1 MPRFT
6 GFVPGRGKTAIPPV
20 SPDAIRPG
28 MTSFASSSGRP
39 AAGGGAG
46 AGRVM
51 RSAFARDA
59 AGGRDGSGLGRV
71 AARSG
76 TPPAGADCAAGLGG
90 RGASRITTMAP
101 AATRQM
107 SAAPRRRSCAAR
119 RTAGASTSRTPAA
132 SARGPGREG
141 SLGIA
146 RPAIIWR
153 EVRRLQT
160 RVKGS
165 IRACSYPPGWRIAGA
180 VLFAVSRASLP
191 AILALVALASDPPV
205 TPPMLVRAVVVFA
218 LLPGL
223 AARLVARAFVASL
236 SVDDDAL
243 VIRRRD
249 LRLEVPYRAVARLA
263 PWAVPLP
270 GPGLSVCM
278 RSGRRLRQ
286 GLQIDDP
293 TPFLLAL
300 AETGGL
306 EAARGAPRRWHHL
319 LGRFAGFALLPTAVL
334 FNAHQ
339 HIAYG
344 GLLGEYYLLGLGS
357 YVRTFAV
364 HWLTLTIYLVLYA
377 SVWRGLAE
385 GVALLAAC
393 AAPANAAG
401 ARRAVE
407 IACQVAYYGGVPLL
421 LLLRFLP

>member
-1 MPRFT
+1 
-6 GFVPGRGKTAIPPV
+6 
-20 SPDAIRPG
+20 
-28 MTSFASSSGRP
+28 
-39 AAGGGAG
+39 
-46 AGRVM
+46 
-51 RSAFARDA
+51 
-59 AGGRDGSGLGRV
+59 
-71 AARSG
+71 
-76 TPPAGADCAAGLGG
+76 
-90 RGASRITTMAP
+90 MAP

-146 RPAIIWR
+146 RPAIIWKG
-153 EVRRLQT
+153 VRRLQT
-160 RVKGS
+160 RVNGS
-165 IRACSYPPGWRIAGA
+165 IRACAYPLGWRIAGA

-191 AILALVALASDPPV
+191 AILALVVLASDPPV

-270 GPGLSVCM
+270 GPGLSVCL

-306 EAARGAPRRWHHL
+306 EAARAAIRHPVLVYAHARAEHPGVGTTSSVGSPASRSSRRPCSST
-319 LGRFAGFALLPTAVL
+319 RISISPTAGCSASTT
-334 FNAHQ
+334 FSGSART
-339 HIAYG
+339 YG
-344 GLLGEYYLLGLGS
+344 HSPSTGS
-357 YVRTFAV
+357 R
-364 HWLTLTIYLVLYA
+364 
-377 SVWRGLAE
+377 
-385 GVALLAAC
+385 
-393 AAPANAAG
+393 
-401 ARRAVE
+401 
-407 IACQVAYYGGVPLL
+407 
-421 LLLRFLP
+421 

>member
-1 MPRFT
+1 MPRLT
-6 GFVPGRGKTAIPPV
+6 GLGPGRG
-20 SPDAIRPG
+20 R
-28 MTSFASSSGRP
+28 
-39 AAGGGAG
+39 GG
-46 AGRVM
+46 
-51 RSAFARDA
+51 
-59 AGGRDGSGLGRV
+59 
-71 AARSG
+71 
-76 TPPAGADCAAGLGG
+76 
-90 RGASRITTMAP
+90 
-101 AATRQM
+101 
-107 SAAPRRRSCAAR
+107 
-119 RTAGASTSRTPAA
+119 TAGASTSRTPAA

-146 RPAIIWR
+146 RPAIIWKGA
-153 EVRRLQT
+153 RRLQT

-165 IRACSYPPGWRIAGA
+165 RRAGVQPFGRRTAGA
-180 VLFAVSRASLP
+180 VLIAVSRAALP

-306 EAARGAPRRWHHL
+306 EAARAAIRHPVVVYAHARAR
-319 LGRFAGFALLPTAVL
+319 GRPPP
-334 FNAHQ
+334 
-339 HIAYG
+339 
-344 GLLGEYYLLGLGS
+344 
-357 YVRTFAV
+357 
-364 HWLTLTIYLVLYA
+364 W
-377 SVWRGLAE
+377 
-385 GVALLAAC
+385 
-393 AAPANAAG
+393 P
-401 ARRAVE
+401 
-407 IACQVAYYGGVPLL
+407 
-421 LLLRFLP
+421 

>member
-6 GFVPGRGKTAIPPV
+6 GFVPGRGKTAIPPL

-28 MTSFASSSGRP
+28 MTSLAWISGGP
-39 AAGGGAG
+39 AAGGGAV
-46 AGRVM
+46 ARRVM
-51 RSAFARDA
+51 RRACGRDA
-59 AGGRDGSGLGRV
+59 GGGRDGSGLDRV

-76 TPPAGADCAAGLGG
+76 TPPACAGGPGG

-101 AATRQM
+101 AAIRQM

-132 SARGPGREG
+132 SARGLGREE

-146 RPAIIWR
+146 RPGIICR
-153 EVRRLQT
+153 GVRRLQT
-160 RVKGS
+160 RLNGS
-165 IRACSYPPGWRIAGA
+165 IRACAYPLGWRIAGA
-180 VLFAVSRASLP
+180 LLFAVSRASLP
-191 AILALVALASDPPV
+191 AILALVVLATDPPV
-205 TPPMLVRAVVVFA
+205 TPPMLMRAVVVLA

-249 LRLEVPYRAVARLA
+249 LRLEVPYRAIARLA

-270 GPGLSVCM
+270 GPGLSVCL

-293 TPFLLAL
+293 TPLLLAL
-300 AETGGL
+300 AEAGGL
-306 EAARGAPRRWHHL
+306 EAARAATRHPVLVYAHARARGAPRRWHHL
-319 LGRFAGFALLPTAVL
+319 LGRFPGFALLPTAVL

-364 HWLTLTIYLVLYA
+364 HWLTLTIYLVLM
-377 SVWRGLAE
+377 R
-385 GVALLAAC
+385 
-393 AAPANAAG
+393 
-401 ARRAVE
+401 VE
-407 IACQVAYYGGVPLL
+407 
-421 LLLRFLP
+421 

>member
-1 MPRFT
+1 
-6 GFVPGRGKTAIPPV
+6 
-20 SPDAIRPG
+20 

-59 AGGRDGSGLGRV
+59 DGGRDGSGLGRV
-71 AARSG
+71 AGRSG

-119 RTAGASTSRTPAA
+119 RTAGASTSRTPAT
-132 SARGPGREG
+132 SARGLGREE

-146 RPAIIWR
+146 RPGIICR
-153 EVRRLQT
+153 GVRRLQT
-160 RVKGS
+160 RVNGS
-165 IRACSYPPGWRIAGA
+165 IRACAYPLGWRIAGA
-180 VLFAVSRASLP
+180 LLFAVSRASLP
-191 AILALVALASDPPV
+191 AILALVVLATDPPV
-205 TPPMLVRAVVVFA
+205 TPPMLMRAVVVLA
-218 LLPGL
+218 LLPVL
-223 AARLVARAFVASL
+223 VYAHAR
-236 SVDDDAL
+236 
-243 VIRRRD
+243 
-249 LRLEVPYRAVARLA
+249 
-263 PWAVPLP
+263 
-270 GPGLSVCM
+270 
-278 RSGRRLRQ
+278 
-286 GLQIDDP
+286 
-293 TPFLLAL
+293 
-300 AETGGL
+300 
-306 EAARGAPRRWHHL
+306 ARGAPRRWHHL
-319 LGRFAGFALLPTAVL
+319 LGRFPGFALLPTAVL

-385 GVALLAAC
+385 GVALL
-393 AAPANAAG
+393 
-401 ARRAVE
+401 
-407 IACQVAYYGGVPLL
+407 
-421 LLLRFLP
+421 

>member
-1 MPRFT
+1 MN
-6 GFVPGRGKTAIPPV
+6 
-20 SPDAIRPG
+20 
-28 MTSFASSSGRP
+28 
-39 AAGGGAG
+39 
-46 AGRVM
+46 
-51 RSAFARDA
+51 
-59 AGGRDGSGLGRV
+59 
-71 AARSG
+71 
-76 TPPAGADCAAGLGG
+76 
-90 RGASRITTMAP
+90 
-101 AATRQM
+101 
-107 SAAPRRRSCAAR
+107 
-119 RTAGASTSRTPAA
+119 
-132 SARGPGREG
+132 
-141 SLGIA
+141 
-146 RPAIIWR
+146 
-153 EVRRLQT
+153 
-160 RVKGS
+160 GS
-165 IRACSYPPGWRIAGA
+165 IRACAYPLGWRIAGA
-180 VLFAVSRASLP
+180 LLFAVSRASLP
-191 AILALVALASDPPV
+191 AILALVVLASDPPV

-249 LRLEVPYRAVARLA
+249 LRLEVPYRAIARLA

-270 GPGLSVCM
+270 GPGLSVCL

-293 TPFLLAL
+293 TPLLLAL
-300 AETGGL
+300 AEAGGL
-306 EAARGAPRRWHHL
+306 EAARAATRHPVLVYAHARARGAPRRWHHL

-385 GVALLAAC
+385 GVALFAAC

-407 IACQVAYYGGVPLL
+407 IACQVAYYGGVALV